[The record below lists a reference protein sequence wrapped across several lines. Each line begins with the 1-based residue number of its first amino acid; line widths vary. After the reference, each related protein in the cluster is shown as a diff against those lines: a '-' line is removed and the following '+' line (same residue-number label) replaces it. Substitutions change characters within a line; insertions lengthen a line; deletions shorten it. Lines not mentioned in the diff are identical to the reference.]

1 MKDKIRIIF
10 IEDNADDVDLG
21 LRELKKE
28 GFDVTYVRVETENSL
43 IEEIENFKPDI
54 VISDY
59 SMPSYDGK
67 SALNLINNRYK
78 DIPVIIF
85 TGSINEETAVECM
98 KLGASDYILKERTK
112 RLPFAV
118 KEALEKKHITIE
130 KQRVES
136 SLIESNM
143 RFIEL
148 AQQISDIIYIT
159 DINGIITYISPAT
172 KKISGYEP
180 SELISYHFDNYF
192 CSHEIERAK
201 NLFKSIVEK
210 GDSLKNVQ
218 FELKRKDGGT
228 FISEINST
236 AIIIDNKIN
245 GSIGVLR
252 DITERIKSQK
262 ELIQAKESAEKANK
276 LKDTFIANISHEIRT
291 PLNGIL
297 GITSLLHESLLDRIT
312 NKEEHF
318 FHLINVSSKR
328 LIRTID
334 MIVNFSRIRIGD
346 FKINPVWINPENI
359 INQIILENI
368 EEASRKGLKI
378 DFANDCENIEILFDE
393 YSFTN
398 SVSQL
403 INNAIKFSNKGEIK
417 VSLFI
422 ENNQLKINV
431 KDDGIGISKE
441 FENEVFEPYTQEDI
455 GYNRSYEGIG
465 LGLSL
470 SQKLMTLSGSKISF
484 VSQKG
489 KGSVFTININQNVEI
504 RKIENNKDIEMN
516 DADINQK
523 QKQLNI
529 LVVEDDFSSQELIK
543 MILQKLD
550 HKVLFAYN
558 AQDAEE
564 LLKKNKFDVIFMDIS
579 LRGSI
584 NGLQFTKQIK
594 KDPKFADIPV
604 IAVTAHAFEAD
615 KIASLEAGCS
625 DVIIKPL
632 RKIEIENVL
641 KKYT

>member
-1 MKDKIRIIF
+1 MH
-10 IEDNADDVDLG
+10 
-21 LRELKKE
+21 
-28 GFDVTYVRVETENSL
+28 Y
-43 IEEIENFKPDI
+43 
-54 VISDY
+54 
-59 SMPSYDGK
+59 
-67 SALNLINNRYK
+67 
-78 DIPVIIF
+78 
-85 TGSINEETAVECM
+85 
-98 KLGASDYILKERTK
+98 
-112 RLPFAV
+112 
-118 KEALEKKHITIE
+118 
-130 KQRVES
+130 
-136 SLIESNM
+136 
-143 RFIEL
+143 
-148 AQQISDIIYIT
+148 
-159 DINGIITYISPAT
+159 
-172 KKISGYEP
+172 
-180 SELISYHFDNYF
+180 
-192 CSHEIERAK
+192 
-201 NLFKSIVEK
+201 
-210 GDSLKNVQ
+210 
-218 FELKRKDGGT
+218 
-228 FISEINST
+228 
-236 AIIIDNKIN
+236 
-245 GSIGVLR
+245 
-252 DITERIKSQK
+252 
-262 ELIQAKESAEKANK
+262 
-276 LKDTFIANISHEIRT
+276 
-291 PLNGIL
+291 
-297 GITSLLHESLLDRIT
+297 
-312 NKEEHF
+312 
-318 FHLINVSSKR
+318 
-328 LIRTID
+328 
-334 MIVNFSRIRIGD
+334 
-346 FKINPVWINPENI
+346 
-359 INQIILENI
+359 
-368 EEASRKGLKI
+368 GLKI

-431 KDDGIGISKE
+431 KDEGIGISKE

-470 SQKLMTLSGSKISF
+470 SQKLMALSGSNISF